1 MARNMYP
8 GEVLYIGPPPVN
20 RLGRTG
26 LWTSLFGLFTC
37 GLLSPVGL
45 FMSLAA
51 LSRKP
56 RGAATAGVLV
66 GLLGS
71 LWLGL
76 IGSLVVGAAMSA
88 AALEQAKLENRT
100 KAAMTAAEKA
110 IEQYEGEAGRLPE
123 GIEGNKLVLPFTD
136 AWENPLRYDLED
148 DGRFLI
154 RSAGPDAD
162 FDTEDDLT
170 HAGRP
175 SGKPADAAS
184 EL

>member
-1 MARNMYP
+1 MYP

-20 RLGRTG
+20 RLGRNG

-56 RGAATAGVLV
+56 RGAATAGVLL

-76 IGSLVVGAAMSA
+76 LGSLAVGAAMSA
-88 AALEQAKLENRT
+88 AALEQAKLEHRT
-100 KAAMTAAEKA
+100 EAAMTAAEKVVR
-110 IEQYEGEAGRLPE
+110 QYEEETGRVPE
-123 GIEGNKLVLPFTD
+123 GIEGNKLVLQFND
-136 AWENPLRYDLED
+136 AWNNSLRYDLET

-154 RSAGPDAD
+154 RSAGPDAE
-162 FDTEDDLT
+162 FDTKDDLT
-170 HAGRP
+170 HA
-175 SGKPADAAS
+175 AHAAAGPGS
-184 EL
+184 